1 MVGPGAVGLFL
12 AASTR
17 SASACRRGVLVG
29 AGVCR
34 LFPPLFDGGGGW
46 WGACCRVLGRC
57 ALVVVLRVGLV
68 PFLFGGL
75 VWRVWAGWL

>member
-1 MVGPGAVGLFL
+1 MPPGCPGG
-12 AASTR
+12 
-17 SASACRRGVLVG
+17 RG
-29 AGVCR
+29 R
-34 LFPPLFDGGGGW
+34 LSPDSPPLFDGGGGW

>member
-1 MVGPGAVGLFL
+1 M
-12 AASTR
+12 
-17 SASACRRGVLVG
+17 GV
-29 AGVCR
+29 GVCR
-34 LFPPLFDGGGGW
+34 LIPPLFDGGGGW

>member
-1 MVGPGAVGLFL
+1 MRWGCFGCEHEERVRVPPGCPGG
-12 AASTR
+12 
-17 SASACRRGVLVG
+17 RGCLSPV
-29 AGVCR
+29 
-34 LFPPLFDGGGGW
+34 PPLFDGGGGW

>member
-1 MVGPGAVGLFL
+1 M
-12 AASTR
+12 
-17 SASACRRGVLVG
+17 GV
-29 AGVCR
+29 GVCR
-34 LFPPLFDGGGGW
+34 LIPLLSLMGGVGGG
-46 WGACCRVLGRC
+46 GACCRVLGRC